1 MMTKPVTYFTSSNQ
15 IDKLVERFGSQLDL
29 LDREQKLELRIVLTY
44 FVFGQEQMGESYS
57 LNDAWFDSLQTL
69 MIEDVELM
77 ECLSILQG
85 ITISD
90 AESLLSALLAQCR
103 HGNARLKTAI
113 ETTTETLTERGIPHD
128 LALEVAVI
136 THKIDPV
143 RERTALEQATL
154 NKAHQLLTNNN

>member
-69 MIEDVELM
+69 MIEDAELM

-90 AESLLSALLAQCR
+90 AESLQEALLAQCK
-103 HGNARLKTAI
+103 HGNARLKNAV
-113 ETTTETLTERGIPHD
+113 ETTTEALVGRGIPHD
-128 LALEVAVI
+128 LAREVAII
-136 THKIDPV
+136 THKVDPM
-143 RERTALEQATL
+143 RDRTSEEQATVT
-154 NKAHQLLTNNN
+154 KVHKMLTVN

>member
-29 LDREQKLELRIVLTY
+29 LDRDQKLELRIVLTY

-69 MIEDVELM
+69 MIEDAELM

-90 AESLLSALLAQCR
+90 AESLQEALLAQCKLS
-103 HGNARLKTAI
+103 AS
-113 ETTTETLTERGIPHD
+113 PD
-128 LALEVAVI
+128 LQRFSHE
-136 THKIDPV
+136 
-143 RERTALEQATL
+143 
-154 NKAHQLLTNNN
+154 